1 MTKHSYGNIKTKIKL
16 EHKLHCQINQDP
28 DPDVC
33 QISPKMLWIHYTVGV
48 RRWLYEKCLQI
59 S

>member
-48 RRWLYEKCLQI
+48 RR
-59 S
+59 